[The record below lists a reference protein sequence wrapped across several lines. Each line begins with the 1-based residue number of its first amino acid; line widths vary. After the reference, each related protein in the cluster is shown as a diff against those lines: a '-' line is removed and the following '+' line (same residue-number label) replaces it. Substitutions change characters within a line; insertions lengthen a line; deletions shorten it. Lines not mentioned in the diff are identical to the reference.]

1 MRIDM
6 KRDAEIAKRKGLAGR
21 TIFAVS
27 ALVLGFAISYV
38 ITTYLFNNEILTDRF
53 FYNQLFI
60 PRTVSETVLRLGVA
74 FVMVFVLQFFAIIA
88 YAVASPEAR
97 VRPGT
102 PTAIAQDPDY
112 YEAYTYTD

>member
-6 KRDAEIAKRKGLAGR
+6 KRDAETAKRKGFAGR
-21 TIFAVS
+21 TIFAVV
-27 ALVLGFAISYV
+27 ALIVGFALSYV
-38 ITTYLFNNEILTDRF
+38 VTTYLFNNEILTDSF
-53 FYNQLFI
+53 FYNQLFV
-60 PRTVSETVLRLGVA
+60 PRTVSEDVLRLAVA

-88 YAVASPEAR
+88 YAIASPEAKI
-97 VRPGT
+97 RPGT